1 MPENRVQITLG
12 DVKKIKQ
19 RLDEEQKDGVGLEI
33 VCNLGD
39 ECRKVLDDLRA
50 DILALDSEK
59 LRARFLKRIR
69 NSTKKRS

>member
-1 MPENRVQITLG
+1 MESGLA
-12 DVKKIKQ
+12 
-19 RLDEEQKDGVGLEI
+19 KDGVGLEI

-59 LRARFLKRIR
+59 LRARFLKTRKHFKHL
-69 NSTKKRS
+69 S